1 MADFTDNPC
10 DSLLLHVGIRPS
22 PARILV
28 ARELMAAGGVMSAQQ
43 LEERLHTVDR
53 SSITRTLTLFSARGL
68 VHVVDDGSGS
78 VKYELCTHP
87 GDSGPHSDSH
97 PHFHCL
103 SCGDTV
109 CLDNV
114 SVPAVPLPAGFEAS
128 AVNYV
133 IKGLC
138 PRCRSKA
145 RPRDS

>member
-1 MADFTDNPC
+1 MTDFSDNPC
-10 DSLLLHVGIRPS
+10 DSLLLQAGIRPS

-43 LEERLHTVDR
+43 LEERLLTVDR

-78 VKYELCTHP
+78 VKYELCAHP
-87 GDSGPHSDSH
+87 GGSGRHSDLH

-103 SCGDTV
+103 QCGDTV
-109 CLDNV
+109 CLDTV
-114 SVPAVPLPAGFEAS
+114 AVPTVPLPTGFRAT

-133 IKGLC
+133 IKGIC
-138 PRCRSKA
+138 PRCRSNA
-145 RPRDS
+145 PQDS